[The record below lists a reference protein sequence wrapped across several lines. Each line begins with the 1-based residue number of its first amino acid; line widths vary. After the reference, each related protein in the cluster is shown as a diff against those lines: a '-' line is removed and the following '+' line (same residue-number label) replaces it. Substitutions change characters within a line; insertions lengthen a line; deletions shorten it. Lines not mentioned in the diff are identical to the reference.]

1 MKLAAGNRFR
11 LQSDI
16 LGIEPFENKDR
27 ARSVSLPGG
36 SVVEVM
42 RYPVL
47 IHQPMAI
54 VKSGGRLTMVF
65 GHDLRHRAERIG
77 FEGVP

>member
-1 MKLAAGNRFR
+1 
-11 LQSDI
+11 
-16 LGIEPFENKDR
+16 
-27 ARSVSLPGG
+27 
-36 SVVEVM
+36 M